1 MLVNTLLRSLGVSSR
16 LNAEKLKRLAVLKP
30 MKSAGK
36 FGPLGKLC
44 PLGVVMLQKSSG
56 QRESLKMKRPFGVA
70 ELAKVRRS
78 EEHTSELQSLMRN
91 SYAVLCLQKK

>member
-70 ELAKVRRS
+70 ELAKVRPVPGTGKRDCNVLS
-78 EEHTSELQSLMRN
+78 EPIASLL
-91 SYAVLCLQKK
+91 V